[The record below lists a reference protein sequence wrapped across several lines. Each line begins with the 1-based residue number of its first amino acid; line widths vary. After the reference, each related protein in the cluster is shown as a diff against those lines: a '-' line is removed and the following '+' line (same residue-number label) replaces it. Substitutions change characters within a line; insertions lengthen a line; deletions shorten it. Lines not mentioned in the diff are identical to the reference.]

1 MVDDGDAIHAIAFT
15 GDRPTHPPMVTV
27 SFDAGRYVEYYLGN
41 APSLSTLLI
50 ANGAAFL
57 VGVSFYVHSTPQSL
71 ETVPTFLYPLFAD
84 SPTALALVTLSLA
97 TLLPNLGHRV
107 RDAPTNVPLA
117 YLHTFAFVWL
127 LKYGLWTVVALTLHP
142 DLYVG
147 FTGDALWDYWGIV
160 LTHLLFV
167 VEALAIPYYGR
178 TTDRA
183 LKAALAALLV
193 NDVFDYALGYHPPLR
208 YDPGIPLIV
217 ATLALSVGVVAVA
230 DRLFARPE
238 RFDPLAPGDRS

>member
-1 MVDDGDAIHAIAFT
+1 
-15 GDRPTHPPMVTV
+15 MVTV

-41 APSLSTLLI
+41 APSLSTLLV

-57 VGVSFYVHSTPQSL
+57 VGVSFYVHSDPAFADL
-71 ETVPTFLYPLFAD
+71 PTFFYPLFGD

-97 TLLPNLGHRV
+97 TLLPNLGNRV

-127 LKYGLWTVVALTLHP
+127 VKYGLWTGVALNLRP
-142 DLYVG
+142 GLYIG
-147 FTGDALWDYWGIV
+147 TPGALWDYWGIM

-167 VEALAIPYYGR
+167 VEAFTIPYYGR

-183 LKAALAALLV
+183 LKAALVALLV
-193 NDVFDYALGYHPPLR
+193 NDVFDYAFGYHPPLR
-208 YDPGIPLIV
+208 YDPGLLLIL
-217 ATLALSVGVVAVA
+217 ATLVLSVGTVYVA
-230 DRLFARPE
+230 DRVFDRPE
-238 RFDPLAPGDRS
+238 RFDPLAPQGE